1 MKIYQLTLSS
11 SVQQYYQSIRK
22 YNPYDESD
30 IMSKELRDKAD
41 VIIRE
46 LKDALIPLKEEIQSQ
61 KSVGK
66 Q

>member
-1 MKIYQLTLSS
+1 
-11 SVQQYYQSIRK
+11 
-22 YNPYDESD
+22 
-30 IMSKELRDKAD
+30 MSKELRDKAD
-41 VIIRE
+41 VVIRE